1 MSRIQYTIYM
11 SHIHVICHVYMYIR
25 IQYTCIQ
32 YMSHVHVYICMS
44 VLFITLSESLDVST
58 QQYSDVEKN
67 ILKETCVC
75 VSPALEK
82 LSFEVFYPSLC
93 HIKPYF
99 IFPKS
104 YCWCDTV
111 TATNYKACDDM
122 WRVLRPASYSHFL
135 LRPPLLTRVSWAP
148 LKEVNV

>member
-1 MSRIQYTIYM
+1 
-11 SHIHVICHVYMYIR
+11 
-25 IQYTCIQ
+25 
-32 YMSHVHVYICMS
+32 MSHVHVYICMS
-44 VLFITLSESLDVST
+44 VLFITLGESLDVST

-99 IFPKS
+99 IFLKS
-104 YCWCDTV
+104 YC
-111 TATNYKACDDM
+111 
-122 WRVLRPASYSHFL
+122 
-135 LRPPLLTRVSWAP
+135 
-148 LKEVNV
+148 